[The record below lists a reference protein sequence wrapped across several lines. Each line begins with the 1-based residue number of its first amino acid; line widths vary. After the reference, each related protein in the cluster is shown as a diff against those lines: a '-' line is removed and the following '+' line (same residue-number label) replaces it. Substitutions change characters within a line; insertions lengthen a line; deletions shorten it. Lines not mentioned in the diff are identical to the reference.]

1 MKLFQSVLKELGNKK
16 DKFSQKCKQPHYSLG
31 YCFHLVC
38 FADCGRFGQ
47 RLSRAEYGHEK
58 KLLSR

>member
-16 DKFSQKCKQPHYSLG
+16 DKFSQKCKQPHYSFG
-31 YCFHLVC
+31 NCFHLVC

-47 RLSRAEYGHEK
+47 RLA
-58 KLLSR
+58 